1 MNKLLIK
8 EICCMDPVQRTT
20 WKIQSKALQRGRGG
34 EGGGADPSSI
44 HLPKQAFHR
53 LRNFIAKLV
62 QKDD

>member
-20 WKIQSKALQRGRGG
+20 WKIQRKALQRGGG
-34 EGGGADPSSI
+34 GGGGADPSSI
-44 HLPKQAFHR
+44 HFPKQAFHQ

>member
-34 EGGGADPSSI
+34 EGGRGSIFDSFSQASISSI
-44 HLPKQAFHR
+44 EELHREVGPKG
-53 LRNFIAKLV
+53 
-62 QKDD
+62 